1 MQLRKYRL
9 LNKQNHIS
17 SNFFVII
24 SMVCICITKF
34 QRMVLSSRVFST
46 FKISQYSKVDD
57 ILALFLTI
65 LLVFGQLKH
74 ICAPLWK
81 SSMAKTRSAGLVL
94 PPLSVTTISVYTTS
108 YTLELLN
115 VLHMDSYDM
124 NDIQISNSKS

>member
-9 LNKQNHIS
+9 LNKLNLVY
-17 SNFFVII
+17 SNFFAII
-24 SMVCICITKF
+24 SVVCICIMKF
-34 QRMVLSSRVFST
+34 QRMVVPSRVFST
-46 FKISQYSKVDD
+46 FKLSKYSKVD

-65 LLVFGQLKH
+65 NLVFGWLNH

-94 PPLSVTTISVYTTS
+94 PPLSVTTIPVYTTS